1 MAFRGQVF
9 PVFLLFLF
17 VPGQC
22 LFGWFETKPEAVKT
36 AEDVPKDFNKDGTA
50 AVVPFEMKTAD
61 DEFLNEGKKY
71 GLQLST
77 LDVCQHKVLL
87 GLQTSCSE
95 LSEEELG
102 KLSVRLLNCQS
113 AVEGRLTY
121 PCTDEMSLRQ
131 CTQRM
136 DQHTWNTYHLI
147 SNRARAVCY
156 NIRQQQFYA
165 KTEMTVNKLVW
176 STDRQVKA
184 MSQLEQEQQKV
195 SSLTNQTLE
204 TVALG
209 QEVLMKQQERLRS
222 SQQGVQN
229 FLAENLKELTLEK
242 ALIAAGQKELTRM
255 TSVIR
260 EKLDA
265 ASTMMLS
272 NEEQRQLN
280 HQELL
285 KDLSTVQDYAKFL
298 QERLNQ
304 AAEQANIHQEKTVGR
319 FDDALR
325 SLEKI
330 NASIAYLQRVME
342 ATRND
347 VDTKFGWLIKLLH
360 GTDYQ
365 LAAIYCCVLHCGY
378 LLAVM
383 FMATFLKF
391 PMTSR
396 LFLLLMVPMNAL
408 SEIRDGSSLG
418 FGPLTILLCIFVSG
432 NVAWH
437 AIGAMYR
444 RRRSCL
450 QTPPA
455 KPPALSPIGYR
466 DTVFSGEV
474 VRDERFAGGPFHSSM
489 AGTPLFDDIRRRFPN
504 QYSEASGARS
514 RSSTPLL
521 VERPATP
528 LGNGGM
534 VDENGTDVSCQ
545 SSQSTRADSVFPD
558 VLHTSTPASS
568 RYSSL
573 SRHTTRDDT
582 DAVRRDLLFYLDQGS
597 RRSLPASPARSVS
610 SNLSSSTSH
619 TQHRCQGFNKMGA
632 RCKRACLKGKDF
644 CYQHS

>member
-1 MAFRGQVF
+1 MAFRSQA
-9 PVFLLFLF
+9 FLLFLF

-22 LFGWFETKPEAVKT
+22 FFGWFETNSEVT
-36 AEDVPKDFNKDGTA
+36 NSAEGIPKDFNKDGTA

-87 GLQTSCSE
+87 GLQTSCSD
-95 LSEEELG
+95 LSEEDLG

-113 AVEGRLTY
+113 AVEGRATF

-156 NIRQQQFYA
+156 NTRQQQFYA

-209 QEVLMKQQERLRS
+209 QEALMQQQERLRS
-222 SQQGVQN
+222 SQQGVQS

-255 TSVIR
+255 TTSIR

-272 NEEQRQLN
+272 NEEQRQVN

-285 KDLSTVQDYAKFL
+285 KDLTTVRDHAKFL
-298 QERLNQ
+298 QERLNE
-304 AAEQANIHQEKTVGR
+304 AAEEANMHQEMTVGR
-319 FDDALR
+319 FDEALR

-330 NASIAYLQRVME
+330 NASISYLQRIIE
-342 ATRND
+342 ATRSD
-347 VDTKFGWLIKLLH
+347 VDSKFGWLIRLLH
-360 GTDYQ
+360 GTDVQ
-365 LAAIYCCVLHCGY
+365 LAAIYCCVLHCCY
-378 LLAVM
+378 LLA
-383 FMATFLKF
+383 FMLVATFLKF

-396 LFLLLMVPMNAL
+396 LFLLFMVPVNAA
-408 SEIRDGSSLG
+408 SEIHDGCSLG
-418 FGPLTILLCIFVSG
+418 FGPLTILLCIFMSV
-432 NVAWH
+432 NIAWH
-437 AIGAMYR
+437 AIGSM
-444 RRRSCL
+444 RRRSSPCL
-450 QTPPA
+450 LTPSA
-455 KPPALSPIGYR
+455 QPPQLSPIGG
-466 DTVFSGEV
+466 DM

-489 AGTPLFDDIRRRFPN
+489 AGTPLFDDGRPRFL
-504 QYSEASGARS
+504 SERS
-514 RSSTPLL
+514 RSSTPLRE
-521 VERPATP
+521 ERPPTP

-534 VDENGTDVSCQ
+534 ADADISHL
-545 SSQSTRADSVFPD
+545 SSRSTRAEPD
-558 VLHTSTPASS
+558 FAPVLRSSTPAAS
-568 RYSSL
+568 RDNSL

-597 RRSLPASPARSVS
+597 RRSLPASPARSGT
-610 SNLSSSTSH
+610 SNISTS
-619 TQHRCQGFNKMGA
+619 TSQGQRRCQGFNKMGG
-632 RCKRACLKGKDF
+632 RCKATCLKGQDF
-644 CYQHS
+644 CYHHS